1 MTHRAARAA
10 LCLCALATAWA
21 LPMQAR
27 CRLRLVVPWASLAQV
42 ARWKC
47 ARAMLRTAVQC
58 TLLVAL
64 ARRHA
69 EAVLLSVPALVPVA
83 SQYVLVREPRPV
95 LEDMLDLWVVRAAL
109 VARVVIFRSMVVSA
123 VLAAEALRHCSA
135 AAAAQ
140 RRAAACRSLR
150 LMAAALVVVAPY
162 RCARAHRAAARA
174 ALCPCVPGLPREVMA
189 ALSVSLWVLVLL
201 ALAGWSRC
209 LPVRLLAAAVV
220 LCRSHRA
227 RRRAKVRLE
236 AVSLSLQV
244 ALMLLRVAEWSCSAV
259 RARAARVV
267 LCRCALP
274 TRVPRV

>member
-1 MTHRAARAA
+1 MARMVAGLTFKRAGHRLAAAVRSK
-10 LCLCALATAWA
+10 C
-21 LPMQAR
+21 QH
-27 CRLRLVVPWASLAQV
+27 VQV
-42 ARWKC
+42 AS
-47 ARAMLRTAVQC
+47 MEVMPVLQPET
-58 TLLVAL
+58 VAL
-64 ARRHA
+64 SSAMAAIRA
-69 EAVLLSVPALVPVA
+69 LLLDRV
-83 SQYVLVREPRPV
+83 SQ
-95 LEDMLDLWVVRAAL
+95 
-109 VARVVIFRSMVVSA
+109 VVIFRSMVVSA
-123 VLAAEALRHCSA
+123 VLASEALRHCSA